1 MKISKLQLRRIIN
14 EYHPRPDDDYDPL
27 DPDDD
32 EDDAAYDQGF
42 DDGFNG
48 YPSNPVVGGDYHVG
62 YEEGVNAAKDEASRE
77 DDPEEFGPGSPGMMG
92 PPRREGKIRLTKR
105 QLRRIIKEEGYY
117 SKLPKWHIDGQP
129 WPGSIEDLASHQGRT
144 WGHGEVVDQKGFKG
158 QVQKSKRLA
167 TGKDGTPL
175 RVTETQLRRIIR
187 EEQTGVTKKY
197 DDDSALVGDQ
207 SKLKDAL
214 QKAIIDK
221 TVEDREEAKEK
232 EAKEKSESI
241 RITKTQLRRIIR
253 EEMEKADA
261 FACPFF
267 FLGG

>member
-1 MKISKLQLRRIIN
+1 MKITKRQLQRILR

-27 DPDDD
+27 NPDDEFDHESPED
-32 EDDAAYDQGF
+32 EAEYNRGY

-48 YPSNPVVGGDYHVG
+48 YPQNPAGGPGYYGG
-62 YEEGVNAAKDEASRE
+62 YEDGENDAKDPDSEASIE
-77 DDPEEFGPGSPGMMG
+77 YAEEFGPGSPGMMG

-197 DDDSALVGDQ
+197 DDDSAL
-207 SKLKDAL
+207 
-214 QKAIIDK
+214 
-221 TVEDREEAKEK
+221 
-232 EAKEKSESI
+232 
-241 RITKTQLRRIIR
+241 
-253 EEMEKADA
+253 
-261 FACPFF
+261 
-267 FLGG
+267 